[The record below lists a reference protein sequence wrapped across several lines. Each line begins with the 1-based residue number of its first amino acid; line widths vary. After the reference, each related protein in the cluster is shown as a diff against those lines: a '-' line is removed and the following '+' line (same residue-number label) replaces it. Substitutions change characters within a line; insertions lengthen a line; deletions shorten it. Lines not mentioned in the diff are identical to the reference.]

1 MKALI
6 RDEKFLEEKRNEI
19 KELLKLKKLNEA
31 NTLIRSLNYYQVFEK
46 NEYRIECLE
55 NLFKSKKF
63 DTKIFEKLF
72 EVIGTY
78 VSFINKYQVLQYEL
92 FSDKD
97 TTSYTFYTTKY
108 GHNTEKEIM
117 VYSSFS
123 DKSKLK
129 EMENILNSKK
139 YKKLISCNMEVLSLN
154 SVKVLLKNKD
164 LIKELIEED
173 IEGTLCLKLLDIL
186 KTKGD
191 TTENIELDNLILM
204 RGLKDFFEKD
214 SAIILNK
221 KRSILEN
228 DFNEYIKKQMI
239 EKVNYLL
246 KQETDKII
254 KFKKFVNVN
263 NFSLKKSY
271 IEKNITKLL
280 SEKVGFL
287 DRFENFSCIYG
298 FSISNIFAILE
309 KLKYRNIEELKRKYE
324 KERYIMNLENF

>member
-1 MKALI
+1 MKAFI
-6 RDEKFLEEKRNEI
+6 RDDNLLEEKRNNI

-31 NTLIRSLNYYQVFEK
+31 NTLIRSLNYHQVFEK

-55 NLFKSKKF
+55 YLLKSKKF

-78 VSFINKYQVLQYEL
+78 VSFINKYDVLKYEL
-92 FSDKD
+92 FSSAG
-97 TTSYTFYTTKY
+97 TVSYDVYTTKY
-108 GHNTEKEIM
+108 GYDTEKETIM
-117 VYSSFS
+117 YSEFS
-123 DKSKLK
+123 DKSKQK
-129 EMENILNSKK
+129 EIENRLNSKK
-139 YKKLISCNMEVLSLN
+139 YKKLISCNVKKMSFD

-173 IEGTLCLKLLDIL
+173 IDGVLCLKLIDIL
-186 KTKGD
+186 ETKGD

-214 SAIILNK
+214 SVIILNK
-221 KRSILEN
+221 KRSILKS
-228 DFNEYIKKQMI
+228 DFNTYIKKQII

-246 KQETDKII
+246 KQETEKII

-280 SEKVGFL
+280 SEKVDFL
-287 DRFENFSCIYG
+287 NRFENFSCIYG

-309 KLKYRNIEELKRKYE
+309 KLKYRNIEELKREYE